1 VFALFILFL
10 RFWSRLSL
18 CLKGRVIMCVDQEQK
33 IKLSERR
40 RTGLHV
46 TGLNDGKTITFGINS
61 GEGNA
66 QFSLPLIFRC
76 INSHVCSR

>member
-1 VFALFILFL
+1 MATTTATITLSSSDLLSDELALSTTATLTTAG
-10 RFWSRLSL
+10 SST
-18 CLKGRVIMCVDQEQK
+18 GVTQT
-33 IKLSERR
+33 
-40 RTGLHV
+40 TGLAR
-46 TGLNDGKTITFGINS
+46 KTITFGINS